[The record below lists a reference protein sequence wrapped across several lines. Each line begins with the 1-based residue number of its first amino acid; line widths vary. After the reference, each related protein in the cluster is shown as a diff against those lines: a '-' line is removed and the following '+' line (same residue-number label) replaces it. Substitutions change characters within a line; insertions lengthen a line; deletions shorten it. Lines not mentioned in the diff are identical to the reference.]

1 MAESPLAGLV
11 VLDIST
17 VIAGPL
23 TASLLA
29 EYGATVVKVEHPQ
42 YGDGSRNTGSTAAA
56 RGLWWKFLSR
66 NKQCVTLNLSDP
78 EGAELLLE
86 MAAKADILIE
96 NFRPG
101 TLERWGIGPSALH
114 NSNPGLIILRV
125 SGFGQD
131 GPYAQRPGYGTIIE
145 AMSGLANMT
154 GDPNGPPTLP
164 GIPIADGLAAYA
176 GCSAIMIAL
185 RQRDHG
191 GAPGRGEVI
200 DLALYSPMLYLMG
213 LFVVE
218 YDQLGASPP
227 RRGNRFGQAPR
238 NICRTLD
245 DQWIA
250 YAAMTP
256 GMLDS
261 IVDLVGL
268 QDDPR
273 FKPPKTALDYGEILD
288 EALGCWIAKRALV
301 EAVEELS
308 VRNIPVTPVYS
319 IEQLMQ
325 DEHIVAR
332 GDILSVPDDDVD
344 RIRMPRGPFR
354 FSRSSAEVN
363 FTGRSRGY
371 DTVEFYEHFV
381 GLDSARIL
389 QLRKRGVI

>member
-1 MAESPLAGLV
+1 
-11 VLDIST
+11 
-17 VIAGPL
+17 
-23 TASLLA
+23 
-29 EYGATVVKVEHPQ
+29 
-42 YGDGSRNTGSTAAA
+42 
-56 RGLWWKFLSR
+56 
-66 NKQCVTLNLSDP
+66 
-78 EGAELLLE
+78 
-86 MAAKADILIE
+86 
-96 NFRPG
+96 
-101 TLERWGIGPSALH
+101 
-114 NSNPGLIILRV
+114 
-125 SGFGQD
+125 
-131 GPYAQRPGYGTIIE
+131 
-145 AMSGLANMT
+145 
-154 GDPNGPPTLP
+154 
-164 GIPIADGLAAYA
+164 
-176 GCSAIMIAL
+176 
-185 RQRDHG
+185 
-191 GAPGRGEVI
+191 
-200 DLALYSPMLYLMG
+200 
-213 LFVVE
+213 
-218 YDQLGASPP
+218 
-227 RRGNRFGQAPR
+227 
-238 NICRTLD
+238 
-245 DQWIA
+245 
-250 YAAMTP
+250 MTP